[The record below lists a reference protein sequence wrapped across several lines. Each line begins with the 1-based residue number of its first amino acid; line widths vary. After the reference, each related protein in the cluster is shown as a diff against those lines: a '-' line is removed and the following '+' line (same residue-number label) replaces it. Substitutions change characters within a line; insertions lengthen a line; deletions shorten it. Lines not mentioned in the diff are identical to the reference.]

1 MLTFAASSQVDVGFN
16 SIGTEQALA
25 LVSIFKEKDQ
35 MKSVGLGGCD
45 LGIDGA
51 KAVADYVSV
60 SASSLT
66 SVRTLAHKPSRC
78 LPLSLFR

>member
-25 LVSIFKEKDQ
+25 LVSIFKEKGQ

-60 SASSLT
+60 SASLT
-66 SVRTLAHKPSRC
+66 N
-78 LPLSLFR
+78 LS

>member
-1 MLTFAASSQVDVGFN
+1 MLTFAASSQVDVRHN
-16 SIGTEQALA
+16 SIGTEQALT

-35 MKSVGLGGCD
+35 MKSVGLADCD

-60 SASSLT
+60 SASLT
-66 SVRTLAHKPSRC
+66 SVRTLAHKPSRY
-78 LPLSLFR
+78 LPPPLFC

>member
-1 MLTFAASSQVDVGFN
+1 MLTFAASSQVDVSHN

-35 MKSVGLGGCD
+35 MKSVGLADCD

-60 SASSLT
+60 SASLT
-66 SVRTLAHKPSRC
+66 SVRTLAHKSI
-78 LPLSLFR
+78 

>member
-1 MLTFAASSQVDVGFN
+1 MLTFAASSQVDVGYN

-35 MKSVGLGGCD
+35 MKSVGLADCD

-60 SASSLT
+60 SASLT
-66 SVRTLAHKPSRC
+66 SVRAC
-78 LPLSLFR
+78 LDFSP